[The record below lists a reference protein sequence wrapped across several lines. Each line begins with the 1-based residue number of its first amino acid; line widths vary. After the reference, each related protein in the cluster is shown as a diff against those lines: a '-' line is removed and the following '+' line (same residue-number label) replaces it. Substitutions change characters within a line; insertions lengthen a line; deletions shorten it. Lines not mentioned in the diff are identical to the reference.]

1 LKGLIQNPVDSRL
14 GRSSA
19 AKIANTDCYYHV
31 AMDIALFAPLMKLHF
46 FHGVD
51 GAPLLARIT
60 NIEFVFG
67 CHCSFPGA
75 VANAKII
82 CIISFERMCEL
93 LHTRRLEALALV

>member
-1 LKGLIQNPVDSRL
+1 
-14 GRSSA
+14 
-19 AKIANTDCYYHV
+19 
-31 AMDIALFAPLMKLHF
+31 MKLHF

-60 NIEFVFG
+60 NIEFVLS

-75 VANAKII
+75 VAHARLI
-82 CIISFERMCEL
+82 CMISFERMCEL